1 MPDPSLPLTAH
12 SEQIKIGGASV
23 AIQEDGTLVIDK
35 AK

>member
-1 MPDPSLPLTAH
+1 MPKPSPPLTAH
-12 SEQIKIGGASV
+12 SERIKRGGASV